1 MQKYHSTLSN
11 EFSSKRSLFTFL
23 LIFCFTF
30 SWSQSSKHPQ
40 QFSFEKKVPK
50 TFDANRLASLDSVFQ
65 QLVDN
70 GTIPHAVTFV
80 AHHGKVVHNKAFGWR
95 NIENKVPCKTNDLF
109 RMASQTKAIT
119 AVAVLQLME
128 QGKILLDDPIKKYI
142 PEFANPKVL
151 TSFNS
156 KDSSFTSVPA
166 NKDIT
171 IRHLLTHTSG
181 ISYGNASTR
190 PIYDKM
196 GIPIS
201 PLYSPDNI
209 SLGDVIKKLATC
221 PVEHNPGEKFS
232 YGMSIDVLGYL
243 IEVVSGMQVDKYF
256 RINIFEPLG
265 MNSTYFYLPESFENR
280 MVTLYEKQLNKT
292 LKPNL
297 QANGIYQTFPYAG
310 AKTLFSTG
318 AGLSGPIEDYAKF
331 CQMILNE
338 GEFNGHRILGRKT
351 VEMMRK
357 NEVGDLRGE
366 IGFGL
371 AFDDFRK
378 EYSFRSIA
386 SEGSLRW
393 GGMFG
398 TDYIIDP
405 KEDLILLFYINLQP
419 NNSGVD
425 FKVLFHN
432 LVYQAL
438 K

>member
-1 MQKYHSTLSN
+1 MNKSN
-11 EFSSKRSLFTFL
+11 HIFFSNRYLMTSLL
-23 LIFCFTF
+23 AFCFTF
-30 SWSQSSKHPQ
+30 SWGQSNKHPQ
-40 QFSFEKKVPK
+40 HFSYEKKVPK
-50 TFDANRLASLDSVFQ
+50 TFDANRLARLDSVFQ

-80 AHHGKVVHNKAFGWR
+80 AHHGKVVHNKAYGWR
-95 NIENKVPCKTNDLF
+95 NIENKIPCRTDDLF

-142 PEFANPKVL
+142 PEFANPRVL
-151 TSFNS
+151 STVNP
-156 KDSSFTSVPA
+156 KDSSYTSVPA

-181 ISYGNASTR
+181 ISYGWSNIR
-190 PIYDKM
+190 LVYDKM

-201 PLYSPDNI
+201 PLYSLKNI
-209 SLGDVIKKLATC
+209 TLADVIKKLATC
-221 PVEHNPGEKFS
+221 PLEHNPGEKFS
-232 YGMSIDVLGYL
+232 YGMSVDVLGYL
-243 IEVVSGMQVDKYF
+243 IEVVSGMSVDKYF
-256 RINIFEPLG
+256 KINIFEPLG
-265 MNSTYFYLPESFENR
+265 MNNTYFYLPESIENR
-280 MVTLYEKQLNKT
+280 LVTLYQKELNQA

-297 QANGIYQTFPYAG
+297 QANGIFQTFPYSG

-338 GEFNGHRILGRKT
+338 GEFNGKRILGRKT
-351 VEMMRK
+351 IELMRK
-357 NEVGDLRGE
+357 NQVGNLRGE

-371 AFDDFRK
+371 AFDDFRE

-405 KEDLILLFYINLQP
+405 QEDLILLFYINLQP
-419 NNSGVD
+419 NNSGID

-438 K
+438 R

>member
-1 MQKYHSTLSN
+1 MKKIFGLIFIVFSIAIFAQKTSCPQNFIY
-11 EFSSKRSLFTFL
+11 SKR
-23 LIFCFTF
+23 
-30 SWSQSSKHPQ
+30 
-40 QFSFEKKVPK
+40 VPH
-50 TFDANRLASLDSVFQ
+50 TFDVKKLARLDTAFQ

-70 GTIPHAVTFV
+70 GTIPHALTFV

-95 NIENKVPCKTNDLF
+95 DMESKTPLSNDDYF

-119 AVAVLQLME
+119 VVALLTLFE
-128 QGKILLDDPIKKYI
+128 EGKILLDDPIKKYI
-142 PEFANPKVL
+142 PEFSKPQVF
-151 TSFNS
+151 TSFNQH
-156 KDSSFTSVPA
+156 DSSYSSRPA
-166 NKDIT
+166 TKDIT

-181 ISYGNASTR
+181 ISYGSNDVR
-190 PIYDKM
+190 KIYDKM

-201 PLYSPDNI
+201 ALYTLENKK
-209 SLGDVIKKLATC
+209 LGDIIKILAKC
-221 PVEHNPGEKFS
+221 PLEHDPGEKFS

-243 IEVVSGMQVDKYF
+243 IEVVSGKPIDQYF
-256 RINIFEPLG
+256 KERIFDPLG
-265 MNSTYFYLPESFENR
+265 MSNTCFYLPDNKSNR
-280 MVTLYEKQLNKT
+280 MVTLYQKNNSTALIKNPSE
-292 LKPNL
+292 
-297 QANGIYQTFPYAG
+297 IFQTYPYSG
-310 AKTLFSTG
+310 AKTFFSTG
-318 AGLSGPIEDYAKF
+318 AGLSGTIEDYARF

-351 VEMMRK
+351 IEMMRK
-357 NEVGDLRGE
+357 NAVGDLRGD

-371 AFDDFRK
+371 AFDDFREK
-378 EYSFRSIA
+378 YSYKSIA

-419 NNSGVD
+419 NNSGTD